1 MKKRVYNPEKMKEY
15 RRAWRRRNPEKMR
28 SIYLDKER
36 DRRYPRKP
44 AVFDRTG
51 LDDPMVDPAWI
62 PYGWTQKYV
71 DGRWIVS
78 HPKASYVGGSVYTYD
93 DLCRMYEL
101 GYRCVFNT
109 FAKVAPECA

>member
-1 MKKRVYNPEKMKEY
+1 MQYSQDDYIHGQGIDTIQGIN
-15 RRAWRRRNPEKMR
+15 
-28 SIYLDKER
+28 
-36 DRRYPRKP
+36 
-44 AVFDRTG
+44 
-51 LDDPMVDPAWI
+51 DPMIDPAWI
-62 PYGWTQKYV
+62 PYGWTQKYI

-101 GYRCVFNT
+101 GYRRVFNT